1 MRLYFI
7 ILLVLLGLDQ
17 LTKYLI
23 VLNLELYEVRPLIPG
38 LFNLVHV
45 TNKGA
50 AFSMFA
56 SVDSPLRH
64 YFFVAVN
71 SAAFLGL
78 TIAAWKMG
86 AQHLLYRLSFAMIAA
101 GAVGNLIDRLRFGA
115 VIDFLDFYVGSF
127 HWPAFNVA
135 DSAICVGVAL
145 LFVMNVIEMK
155 KEKNGSNE

>member
-71 SAAFLGL
+71 SAAFIGL

>member
-1 MRLYFI
+1 MRLYFV
-7 ILLVLLGLDQ
+7 ILLVLVGLDQ
-17 LTKYLI
+17 LSKHLI
-23 VLNLELYEVRPLIPG
+23 LSHLELYEVRPLIPG

-56 SVDSPLRH
+56 SVESPLRH

-71 SAAFLGL
+71 SAAFLGF
-78 TIAAWKMG
+78 TIAAWKMIT
-86 AQHLLYRLSFAMIAA
+86 QHLLYRVSFAMIAA

-135 DSAICVGVAL
+135 DSAICVGVAI
-145 LFVMNVIEMK
+145 LFAMNVIEMK
-155 KEKNGSNE
+155 KDKNGSNE

>member
-7 ILLVLLGLDQ
+7 ILLALLGLDQ
-17 LTKYLI
+17 LSKLL
-23 VLNLELYEVRPLIPG
+23 VVASLDLYEVRPLVPG
-38 LFNLVHV
+38 FFNLVHV

-78 TIAAWKMG
+78 TIAAWKMS
-86 AQHLLYRLSFAMIAA
+86 AQHLLYRVSFAMIAA
-101 GAVGNLIDRLRFGA
+101 GALGNLIDRLRFGA
-115 VIDFLDFYVGSF
+115 VIDFLDFYVGTY

-135 DSAICVGVAL
+135 DSAICVGVVVL
-145 LFVMNVIEMK
+145 LVMNIMEMK
-155 KEKNGSNE
+155 NEKRRSKA

>member
-1 MRLYFI
+1 MRIYFI

-17 LTKYLI
+17 LSKFLI
-23 VLNLELYEVRPLIPG
+23 VSAMDLYEVRPLIPG
-38 LFNLVHV
+38 LFNLVYV

-78 TIAAWKMG
+78 TIAAWKM
-86 AQHLLYRLSFAMIAA
+86 ASQHLLYRVSFAMIAA

-115 VIDFLDFYVGSF
+115 VVDFLDFYVGAY

-135 DSAICVGVAL
+135 DSSICVGVAI
-145 LFVMNVIEMK
+145 LFVLNIIELK
-155 KEKNGSNE
+155 KEKSRSKA

>member
-1 MRLYFI
+1 MRFYFI
-7 ILLVLLGLDQ
+7 ILLALLGLDQ
-17 LTKYLI
+17 LSKYL
-23 VLNLELYEVRPLIPG
+23 VLSHLELYEVQPLIPG
-38 LFNLVHV
+38 FFNLVHV

-50 AFSMFA
+50 AFSIFA

-78 TIAAWKMG
+78 TIAAWKMS
-86 AQHLLYRLSFAMIAA
+86 AQHLLYRVSFAMIAA

-115 VIDFLDFYVGSF
+115 VIDFLDFYAGSY

-135 DSAICVGVAL
+135 DSAICVGVVVL
-145 LFVMNVIEMK
+145 LAMNVIEMK
-155 KEKNGSNE
+155 KDKNGSNE

>member
-1 MRLYFI
+1 VRLYFSI
-7 ILLVLLGLDQ
+7 FLALLGLDQ

-23 VLNLELYEVRPLIPG
+23 VSSMEMYEAHRIIPG
-38 LFNLVHV
+38 FFNLVYV

-50 AFSMFA
+50 AFSMLA
-56 SVDSPLRH
+56 SVESPLRH

-78 TIAAWKMG
+78 TIAAWKMMR
-86 AQHLLYRLSFAMIAA
+86 QHILYRVSFALIAA

-115 VIDFLDFYVGSF
+115 VIDFLDFYVGRY

-135 DSAICVGVAL
+135 DSSICIGVAI
-145 LFVMNVIEMK
+145 LFVLNIIEIRQ
-155 KEKNGSNE
+155 EKRRSTS

>member
-1 MRLYFI
+1 MPGAIF
-7 ILLVLLGLDQ
+7 LVLVGLDQ
-17 LTKYLI
+17 LSKYL
-23 VLNLELYEVRPLIPG
+23 VLSALDLYEVRPLIPG
-38 LFNLVHV
+38 FFNLVHV

-50 AFSMFA
+50 AFSIFA

-71 SAAFLGL
+71 SAAFVGL
-78 TIAAWKMG
+78 SIAAWKMRSH
-86 AQHLLYRLSFAMIAA
+86 QRLYLASFALIAA

-115 VIDFLDFYVGSF
+115 VIDFLDFYLGAY

-145 LFVMNVIEMK
+145 LFVLNIMEMK
-155 KEKNGSNE
+155 KGKTQE

>member
-7 ILLVLLGLDQ
+7 ILLALLGLDQ
-17 LTKYLI
+17 LSKLL
-23 VLNLELYEVRPLIPG
+23 VVASLDLYEVRPLVPG
-38 LFNLVHV
+38 FFNLVHV

-78 TIAAWKMG
+78 TIAAWKMS
-86 AQHLLYRLSFAMIAA
+86 AQHLLYRVSFAMIAA
-101 GAVGNLIDRLRFGA
+101 GALGNLIDRLRFGA
-115 VIDFLDFYVGSF
+115 VIDFLDFYVGTF

-135 DSAICVGVAL
+135 DSAICLGVVVL
-145 LFVMNVIEMK
+145 LVMNIMEMK
-155 KEKNGSNE
+155 NEKRRSKA

>member
-17 LTKYLI
+17 LSKHLI
-23 VLNLELYEVRPLIPG
+23 VSHLDLYEVRPLIPG

-71 SAAFLGL
+71 SGAFLGL
-78 TIAAWKMG
+78 TIASWKMN
-86 AQHLLYRLSFAMIAA
+86 AQHVLYRVSFAMIAA

-145 LFVMNVIEMK
+145 LFVMNVIEIK
-155 KEKNGSNE
+155 KDKNGSDE

>member
-1 MRLYFI
+1 MRLFAVI
-7 ILLVLLGLDQ
+7 FLVFVGLDQ
-17 LTKYLI
+17 LSKYL
-23 VLNLELYEVRPLIPG
+23 VLSSLDLYEARPLIPG
-38 LFNLVHV
+38 FFNLVHV

-56 SVDSPLRH
+56 SVDSPVRH

-71 SAAFLGL
+71 SAAFIGL
-78 TIAAWKMG
+78 TIAAWKMRD
-86 AQHLLYRLSFAMIAA
+86 QHRLYPVSLALIAA

-115 VIDFLDFYVGSF
+115 VIDFLDFYLGAY

-145 LFVMNVIEMK
+145 LFVLNIMEMK
-155 KEKNGSNE
+155 KAKMQE

>member
-7 ILLVLLGLDQ
+7 ILLALLGLDQ
-17 LTKYLI
+17 FSKYL
-23 VLNLELYEVRPLIPG
+23 VLSHLELYEVRPLIPG
-38 LFNLVHV
+38 FFNLVHV

-71 SAAFLGL
+71 SAAFVGL
-78 TIAAWKMG
+78 TIAAWKMR
-86 AQHLLYRLSFAMIAA
+86 AHHLLYKVSFAMIAA

-115 VIDFLDFYVGSF
+115 VIDFLDFYLGSY

-145 LFVMNVIEMK
+145 LFVMNIVEMK
-155 KEKNGSNE
+155 KEKNGSNK

>member
-71 SAAFLGL
+71 SAAFIGL

-155 KEKNGSNE
+155 KGKNGSNE

>member
-1 MRLYFI
+1 VRIYFT

-17 LTKYLI
+17 LSKFL
-23 VLNLELYEVRPLIPG
+23 VVSAMDLYEVRPLIPG
-38 LFNLVHV
+38 LFNLVYV

-78 TIAAWKMG
+78 TIAAWKMTSHH
-86 AQHLLYRLSFAMIAA
+86 QLYRVSFAMIAA

-115 VIDFLDFYVGSF
+115 VVDFLDFYVGTY

-135 DSAICVGVAL
+135 DSAICVGVAI
-145 LFVMNVIEMK
+145 LFVLNIIELK
-155 KEKNGSNE
+155 KEKSRSKA

>member
-38 LFNLVHV
+38 MFNLVHV

-71 SAAFLGL
+71 SAAFIGL
-78 TIAAWKMG
+78 TIAAWKMS

>member
-7 ILLVLLGLDQ
+7 IILTLLGLDQ
-17 LTKYLI
+17 ISKFL
-23 VLNLELYEVRPLIPG
+23 VVSAMDLYEVRPLIPG
-38 LFNLVHV
+38 LFNLVYV

-64 YFFVAVN
+64 YFFVVIN
-71 SAAFLGL
+71 SAAFVGL
-78 TIAAWKMG
+78 TIAAWKM
-86 AQHLLYRLSFAMIAA
+86 ASHHLLYRVSFGLIAA
-101 GAVGNLIDRLRFGA
+101 GAVGNLIDRIRFGA
-115 VIDFLDFYVGSF
+115 VVDFLDFYVGSY

-135 DSAICVGVAL
+135 DSAICVGVGL

-155 KEKNGSNE
+155 KEKSRSNA